1 MSVSLAARRSSIH
14 TRLADLFCFMVS
26 VYFIVHTCVIS
37 MTHVYPIYS
46 FSVNPYLHCLS
57 TLSLVLIYNF
67 NSDSHYYWISSFS
80 VGSFILCY
88 LYLIAC
94 FW

>member
-37 MTHVYPIYS
+37 MTHVHPIQ
-46 FSVNPYLHCLS
+46 FLCQPVF
-57 TLSLVLIYNF
+57 TLSFHAQSCF
-67 NSDSHYYWISSFS
+67 NI
-80 VGSFILCY
+80 
-88 LYLIAC
+88 
-94 FW
+94 

>member
-37 MTHVYPIYS
+37 MTHVHPIQFLQMSTRSYTV
-46 FSVNPYLHCLS
+46 FPRSVL
-57 TLSLVLIYNF
+57 F
-67 NSDSHYYWISSFS
+67 
-80 VGSFILCY
+80 
-88 LYLIAC
+88 
-94 FW
+94 